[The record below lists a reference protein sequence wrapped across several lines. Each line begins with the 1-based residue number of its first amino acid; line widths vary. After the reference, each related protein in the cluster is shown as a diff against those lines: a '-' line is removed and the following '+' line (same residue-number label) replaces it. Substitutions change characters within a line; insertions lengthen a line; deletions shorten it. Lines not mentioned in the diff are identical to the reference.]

1 MACKPGSV
9 PLAGGRPSISAT
21 DCSVALAVNPEVPAV
36 RRSSRKRLECLP
48 IRPCSRQSLPRFTPP
63 LSRSSAADSSLWH

>member
-9 PLAGGRPSISAT
+9 PLAGGRPSIST
-21 DCSVALAVNPEVPAV
+21 PDCSGALAVNPEVPAV
-36 RRSSRKRLECLP
+36 RRSSRKRLKCLP

-63 LSRSSAADSSLWH
+63 RTEARVDSSLWH

>member
-9 PLAGGRPSISAT
+9 PLAGGRPSIST
-21 DCSVALAVNPEVPAV
+21 PDCSGALAVNPEVPAV

-48 IRPCSRQSLPRFTPP
+48 IRPCS
-63 LSRSSAADSSLWH
+63 